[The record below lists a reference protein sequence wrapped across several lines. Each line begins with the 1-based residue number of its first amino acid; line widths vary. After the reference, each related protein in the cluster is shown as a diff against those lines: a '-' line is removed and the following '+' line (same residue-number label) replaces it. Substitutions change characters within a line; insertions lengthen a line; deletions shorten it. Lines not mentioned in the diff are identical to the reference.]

1 MINHFTKL
9 LFHFYWSHVIKKV
22 KQAIHTYVSIQC
34 FTCCITLLL
43 SYTCHI
49 TTILPCFQVW
59 EFHVTFTCN
68 PVRNKQNR
76 RMFHMYVSGKMT
88 WWDRWCTCL
97 WDEMQ
102 LVEAKHRG
110 CYKYKSLS
118 PCVYHRVPAN
128 ADTPPNKSPSR
139 VLPWRVAGGKTS
151 TGIIILFS

>member
-9 LFHFYWSHVIKKV
+9 LFHFYWSHVIKKA

-68 PVRNKQNR
+68 PVRNNQNR

-110 CYKYKSLS
+110 CYIWYVWRKPCTYLASRLALS
-118 PCVYHRVPAN
+118 PNGPKRASTWASSPGGTIGCVQN
-128 ADTPPNKSPSR
+128 N
-139 VLPWRVAGGKTS
+139 
-151 TGIIILFS
+151 F